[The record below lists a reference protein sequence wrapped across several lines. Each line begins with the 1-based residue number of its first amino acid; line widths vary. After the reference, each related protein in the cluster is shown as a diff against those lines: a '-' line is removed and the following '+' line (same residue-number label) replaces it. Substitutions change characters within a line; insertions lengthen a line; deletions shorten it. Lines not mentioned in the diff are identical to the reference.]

1 MRGFGPALSSM
12 ADDQHFLANSRMER
26 LPALSANAFDSYRPA
41 DALESVSK
49 VFFPH
54 QMIVHDHASKVNF
67 RHSNVYLGEISLNQI
82 AYGADV
88 EVVIN
93 DLMRSHFVLVMALSG
108 EAMVHYEERRDD
120 FMPGDTILMCPDMRY
135 RFEMCADHNHL
146 AIGIPADRLIG
157 SGKPLRAV
165 HNVMERSGSIQTG
178 GAGALL
184 SFLDYVCGELHGQNP
199 IFDLQPVI
207 ASNEASLIAQVRAAL
222 FDGSETDFSPTGLPG
237 FVRRADQFIS
247 EHLTDDITLDDV
259 IAAAGVPART
269 LYHGFE
275 RFVGHSPKK
284 WLRLR
289 RIEAAR
295 ADIISSDGS
304 LAITDLALRYWIGH
318 AGRFASL
325 YREVYGEAP
334 SVTLAGIRENALTR
348 RSHAIGPNSA
358 LPH

>member
-1 MRGFGPALSSM
+1 MQGFGPAFSSM
-12 ADDQHFLANSRMER
+12 ADDQHFLANARMER
-26 LPALSANAFDSYRPA
+26 LPALSANAFDSLRPA
-41 DALESVSK
+41 EALESVSK

-67 RHSNVYLGEISLNQI
+67 RHSNVFLGGISLNQI

-88 EVVIN
+88 EVVID

-108 EAMVHYEERRDD
+108 EAMVHHGQQRDD
-120 FMPGDTILMCPDMRY
+120 FRPGDCILMCPDTRY

-146 AIGIPADRLIG
+146 AIGLPVDRLIG
-157 SGKPLRAV
+157 SGKPLREV
-165 HNVMERSGSIQTG
+165 HNVMERSSTAHFG

-184 SFLDYVCGELHGQNP
+184 SFLEYVCGELHAQNP

-207 ASNEASLIAQVRAAL
+207 TSSENNLVAQVRAAL
-222 FDGSETDFSPTGLPG
+222 FDGSSTQFDPSCLPG

-247 EHLTDDITLDDV
+247 EHLTDDICLDDI

-295 ADIISSDGS
+295 ADVISSDGS

-334 SVTLAGIRENALTR
+334 SVTLARIRENALTR
-348 RSHAIGPNSA
+348 RSHSIGPNSA